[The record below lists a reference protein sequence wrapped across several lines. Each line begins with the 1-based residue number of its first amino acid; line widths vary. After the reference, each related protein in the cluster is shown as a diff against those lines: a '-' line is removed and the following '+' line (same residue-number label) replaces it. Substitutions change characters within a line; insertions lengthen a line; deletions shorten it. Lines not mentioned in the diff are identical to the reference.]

1 MDEEIRQK
9 AAEIRMEI
17 FTSQNE
23 IIQLQ
28 SEAIHGLISLL
39 IQHKDVDD
47 ADFAGIKEK
56 IDHAA
61 EIRAE
66 LDF

>member
-1 MDEEIRQK
+1 MKSEMQRLIPEIK
-9 AAEIRMEI
+9 LEV
-17 FTSQNE
+17 FNSQNE

-28 SEAIHGLISLL
+28 SEAIQGLVSLL

-47 ADFAGIKEK
+47 ADFASIKEK

-61 EIRAE
+61 MIRAE